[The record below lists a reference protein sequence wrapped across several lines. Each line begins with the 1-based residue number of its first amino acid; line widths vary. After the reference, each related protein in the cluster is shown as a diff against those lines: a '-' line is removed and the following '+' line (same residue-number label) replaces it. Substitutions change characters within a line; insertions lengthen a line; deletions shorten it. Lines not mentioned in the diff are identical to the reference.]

1 MGGNRRAG
9 ILRAGLSQPA
19 CREGGMDDAGALPDP
34 HVFAAG
40 LLFHVIAQIHIRQEQ
55 DRLLARN
62 RVDDVHGVARGAHNV
77 ALGFHFH

>member
-1 MGGNRRAG
+1 
-9 ILRAGLSQPA
+9 
-19 CREGGMDDAGALPDP
+19 MDDAGALPDP

-62 RVDDVHGVARGAHNV
+62 RVDDVHGVARGAELTPNPDPIRGDSHSR
-77 ALGFHFH
+77 